1 MATEKV
7 KKAAAN
13 DLVGV
18 FFMILAEVLLAGVN
32 SIVKFVPDWSSQQ
45 MMVVR
50 YSIDFLLCAGA
61 SAWCGYRF
69 PGRQIVVKLLLRGL
83 AYVTFIALLWS
94 AIRSCLPL
102 GDVVVTVIAS
112 SPIFLVASARLLLKE
127 DIPTVWPLQVVI
139 CLAGAAMVNKPKA
152 VDAECPAATAL
163 LPFGAGFAGAMMNL
177 ASRSL
182 KDLPPVTLCLFND
195 IVAVAFGM
203 ITSLLLTPDVSPFPV
218 SQDLSTALVIVS
230 ALVGWAGLLSNVKG
244 YQSVSVS
251 AVASIAGYVSV
262 PLNYA
267 SQVFM
272 FGQMPDKWSTF
283 GTLIIC
289 GINVAATFQKWH
301 AMNAAAKID
310 SDYARLPES
319 GDDAQ
324 KAVKDERVGEKALK
338 DECTG
343 A

>member
-1 MATEKV
+1 
-7 KKAAAN
+7 
-13 DLVGV
+13 
-18 FFMILAEVLLAGVN
+18 MILSEVLLAGVN

-50 YSIDFLLCAGA
+50 YSIDFVLCGA
-61 SAWCGYRF
+61 TSMWCGYKVPR
-69 PGRQIVVKLLLRGL
+69 GQIVVKLLLRGL
-83 AYVTFIALLWS
+83 AYVFFIAFLWS
-94 AIRSCLPL
+94 SIRSCLPL

-127 DIPTVWPLQVVI
+127 DIPAVWPLQVVV
-139 CLAGAAMVNKPKA
+139 CLAGAALVNKPKA
-152 VDAECPAATAL
+152 VDDACPASTAM

-195 IVAVAFGM
+195 VVAVAFGM
-203 ITSLLLTPDVSPFPV
+203 TWVLFLTPDESPFPV
-218 SQDLSTALVIVS
+218 SEDLSTMLVIVS
-230 ALVGWAGLLSNVKG
+230 AFVGWVGLLSNVTG

-262 PLNYA
+262 PLSYA

-272 FGQMPDKWSTF
+272 FGQMPDRWSTI
-283 GTLIIC
+283 GTSLIC
-289 GINVAATFQKWH
+289 GINVAATVQKWH
-301 AMNAAAKID
+301 AMKTAAKIG
-310 SDYARLPES
+310 SDYARLPDS
-319 GDDAQ
+319 CDGT
-324 KAVKDERVGEKALK
+324 EKADLHAPALK
-338 DECTG
+338 EECIG

>member
-1 MATEKV
+1 MGTQPV
-7 KKAAAN
+7 NKAAAN
-13 DLVGV
+13 DLMGV
-18 FFMILAEVLLAGVN
+18 FFMILSEVLLAGVN

-50 YSIDFLLCAGA
+50 YSIDFVLCCAA
-61 SAWCGYRF
+61 SMWCGYKF
-69 PGRQIVVKLLLRGL
+69 PRGQIVVKLLLRGL
-83 AYVTFIALLWS
+83 AYVFFIALLWS
-94 AIRSCLPL
+94 SIRSCLPL

-127 DIPTVWPLQVVI
+127 DIPAVWPLQVVI
-139 CLAGAAMVNKPKA
+139 CLAGAALVNKPKA
-152 VDAECPAATAL
+152 VDTDCPASTAL

-203 ITSLLLTPDVSPFPV
+203 AWALLFTPDESVFPV
-218 SQDLSTALVIVS
+218 SEDLSTMLVIVS
-230 ALVGWAGLLSNVKG
+230 AFVGWMGLLSNVKG

-262 PLNYA
+262 PLSYA

-272 FGQMPDKWSTF
+272 FGQMPDRWSTI
-283 GTLIIC
+283 GTSLIC
-289 GINVAATFQKWH
+289 GINVAATFQKWY
-301 AMNAAAKID
+301 AMNAAAKND
-310 SDYARLPES
+310 SDYARLPENC
-319 GDDAQ
+319 DDTE
-324 KAVKDERVGEKALK
+324 KADLHVPALK
-338 DECTG
+338 DECVG

>member
-1 MATEKV
+1 MATQNV
-7 KKAAAN
+7 KRAAAN

-18 FFMILAEVLLAGVN
+18 FFMILSEVLLAGVN

-50 YSIDFLLCAGA
+50 YSIDFMLCGA
-61 SAWCGYRF
+61 ASVWCGYKIPR
-69 PGRQIVVKLLLRGL
+69 GQTVVKCLLRGF
-83 AYVTFIALLWS
+83 AYVSFIALLWS

-112 SPIFLVASARLLLKE
+112 SPIFLVASARILLKE
-127 DIPTVWPLQVVI
+127 DIPAGWPLQVVI
-139 CLAGAAMVNKPKA
+139 CLAGAALVNKPKA
-152 VDAECPAATAL
+152 VDAECPASTAL

-195 IVAVAFGM
+195 VVAVAFGM
-203 ITSLLLTPDVSPFPV
+203 TWTLFLTPDESPFPV
-218 SQDLSTALVIVS
+218 SEDLSTMLVIVS
-230 ALVGWAGLLSNVKG
+230 ALVGWVGLLSNVKG

-262 PLNYA
+262 PLSYA

-272 FGQMPDKWSTF
+272 FGQMPDKWSTA
-283 GTLIIC
+283 GTLLIC
-289 GINVAATFQKWH
+289 GINVAATIQKWR
-301 AMNAAAKID
+301 AINAAAKND
-310 SDYARLPES
+310 SNYVRLPES
-319 GDDAQ
+319 CDDT
-324 KAVKDERVGEKALK
+324 EKADLHVPALK
-338 DECTG
+338 NECVG